1 VNRQIQNIYKFL
13 LLIVTFFSI
22 TTLLHA
28 QVMVEGKINTRG
40 KNILVSVYSKD
51 SHHLIPVN
59 DNGTFECR
67 LPRYEECVIVAYE
80 KSNGP
85 KTFSFNTEKSCSES
99 IKLNITLDDPR
110 PKDQDLL
117 MVGPKARYIT
127 NGSSFSKETFNLDNV
142 KDKSTY
148 AIMMSSISK
157 DLDGFY
163 KNNIIPTRRIGYGS
177 KVEESSIIKTEHK
190 LGEEIYQLLV
200 RKRALQSQLDV
211 LNSNYSSGT
220 VSSYRQCDID
230 LTLLKKEA
238 SFEKID
244 FELAQKRLDKEKFNV
259 RRRET
264 AGKSIS
270 NDGVRNATRNMNTQ
284 RRKYEIA
291 ALNMKNKQADCWEL
305 KLQADINAEIESG
318 SSRNDTPIKIKQLDI
333 SDVRYKQRIDNARKL
348 MNHHNQLASDY
359 TGRDRLV
366 QLMNA
371 QKYISEQEQ
380 VKLYTKENNLSR
392 WGYKDGGTGKYNK
405 QIQMAKEQVAFQ
417 REIAFQAEMAYL
429 EHVWNLRGKAQVGDF
444 VEDLFTRQN
453 DLLAVPLIPRNEEKE
468 KEEALDNI
476 TDEEILAV
484 VKVNQ
489 TADER
494 GDVKEVTFD
503 TDVYEIIID
512 RKGRK
517 TFKKNGNA
525 ITALT
530 YKFETKRRFGEI
542 IEKITQ
548 EERKKTLWDLFRKK
562 VD

>member
-1 VNRQIQNIYKFL
+1 MIL
-13 LLIVTFFSI
+13 
-22 TTLLHA
+22 A
-28 QVMVEGKINTRG
+28 QVMVEGKVNTRG
-40 KNILVSVYSKD
+40 KNILVSIYSKD

-59 DNGTFECR
+59 DNGSFECR
-67 LPRYEECVIVAYE
+67 LPRYEECVLVAYE

-85 KTFSFNTEKSCSES
+85 KTFSFNTEQSCSES
-99 IKLNITLDDPR
+99 IRLNITLDEPR
-110 PKDQDLL
+110 PGNRDLL
-117 MVGPKARYIT
+117 MVGPKARYVT
-127 NGSSFSKETFNLDNV
+127 NGTSFSKETFNLDNV

-163 KNNIIPTRRIGYGS
+163 KNNIIPKRRIGYGS
-177 KVEESSIIKTEHK
+177 KTQESAIIKTEHK

-200 RKRALQSQLDV
+200 KKRSLQAQLDV
-211 LNSNYSSGT
+211 LNSNYSSGA
-220 VSSYRQCDID
+220 VSDYRQCDMD

-244 FELAQKRLDKEKFNV
+244 FELAKKRLDKEKFIV

-264 AGKSIS
+264 AGKTAS

-305 KLQADINAEIESG
+305 KLQSDIDAQIESG
-318 SSRNDTPIKIKQLDI
+318 RSRNDAAIKIKQIDI

-348 MNHHNQLASDY
+348 MMHHNQLASDY

-366 QLMNA
+366 ELMNA
-371 QKYISEQEQ
+371 QKYIYEQEQ

-392 WGYKDGGTGKYNK
+392 WRYKDDGTGKYQK
-405 QIQMAKEQVAFQ
+405 QIQMAQEQVGYQ

-429 EHVWNLRGKAQVGDF
+429 EHVWNLRGKAEVGDY
-444 VEDLFTRQN
+444 VEDLFNRQN
-453 DLLAVPLIPRNEEKE
+453 DLLAVPLIPRHEEKE
-468 KEEALDNI
+468 QEEALENI
-476 TDEEILAV
+476 PDEEILAA

-489 TADER
+489 IVDER
-494 GDVKEVTFD
+494 GEVKEVTFE
-503 TDVYEIIID
+503 TDVYEVIID
-512 RKGRK
+512 RKGQK
-517 TFKKNGNA
+517 TYKKNGSS

-542 IEKITQ
+542 IERVT
-548 EERKKTLWDLFRKK
+548 EEGRKKTLWDLFRKK